1 MPPLN
6 IYRNTTLM
14 SNSTR
19 ASTFAPYFEL
29 TPSLT
34 ERPLVFTLIII
45 IVRGDIHPDSPAAP
59 RRSKFTNINTAMSRE
74 AILYAVHSRRAR
86 VQISIEIE
94 ARLLSS
100 IVEHR
105 THLESEWSIW
115 TESFIDRFVNR
126 SNSLPIPVRTN
137 MNWLFTSNLINVYIP
152 IPFSERIR

>member
-1 MPPLN
+1 MD
-6 IYRNTTLM
+6 
-14 SNSTR
+14 
-19 ASTFAPYFEL
+19 
-29 TPSLT
+29 SLFDQQ
-34 ERPLVFTLIII
+34 ESEGV
-45 IVRGDIHPDSPAAP
+45 
-59 RRSKFTNINTAMSRE
+59 SRE

-126 SNSLPIPVRTN
+126 SNSLPIPVREN
-137 MNWLFTSNLINVYIP
+137 MNWLFTLNLINVYIP